1 MGRLDGKVALITG
14 AARGQGRSH
23 ALTLAREGADI
34 VAIDI
39 AEQIDTVPF
48 EMARQDDLDQTVAEV
63 EELDRRALGIK
74 ADVRSQ
80 EQLNQAVEQT
90 VATFGSL
97 DILVANAGIWSKAPL
112 HEVTDDMWNDM
123 FDVNSTGVWRTIKA
137 AAPQM
142 IEQQDGAIVVTS
154 SVNGLEPGLDYV
166 HYVASK
172 HAALGIM
179 KCAALEYARHNIRC
193 NAVCPGFID
202 TPMTDWPGAYEMT
215 TGSRDG
221 SREDHLRGGHYWH
234 ALAGRGIM
242 QPSAVSGAVLWL
254 VSPDSRDVTG
264 VAIPVDAGH
273 LILPGVNND
282 PVFAKGLEPVAE
294 S

>member
-34 VAIDI
+34 VAVDLL
-39 AEQIDTVPF
+39 EQIETVPF
-48 EMARQDDLDQTVAEV
+48 QMSKQEDLDQTVAQV

-80 EQLNQAVEQT
+80 EQLDKAVEEAI
-90 VATFGSL
+90 ATFGHV
-97 DILVANAGIWSKAPL
+97 DVAVANAGIWSKAPL
-112 HEVTDDMWNDM
+112 HELTDAMWNDM

-137 AAPQM
+137 VIPQM
-142 IEQQDGAIVVTS
+142 MEQKDGAIVVTS
-154 SVNGLEPGLDYV
+154 SVNGLEPGLDYC

-179 KCAALEYARHNIRC
+179 RTAALEYARYGVRV

-215 TGSRDG
+215 TGSREG
-221 SREDHLRGGHYWH
+221 TREEHLRGGHYWH
-234 ALAGRGIM
+234 ALAGRGVM
-242 QPSAVSGAVLWL
+242 PASAVSGAVLWL
-254 VSPDSRDVTG
+254 VSPESSDVTG
-264 VAIPVDAGH
+264 VHIPVDAGH
-273 LILPGVNND
+273 MILPGVNSD
-282 PVFAKGLEPVAE
+282 PVFAEDL
-294 S
+294 

>member
-1 MGRLDGKVALITG
+1 VGRLDGKVALITG
-14 AARGQGRSH
+14 GARGQGRSH

-34 VAIDI
+34 VAVDI
-39 AEQIDTVPF
+39 LEQIETVPF
-48 EMARQDDLDQTVAEV
+48 EMARQEDLDQTVAQV

-80 EQLNQAVEQT
+80 EQLNHAVEQT

-112 HEVTDDMWNDM
+112 HELTDEMWNDM
-123 FDVNSTGVWRTIKA
+123 FAVNSTGVWRTIKA
-137 AAPQM
+137 AIPQM
-142 IEQQDGAIVVTS
+142 IEQKDGAIVITAS
-154 SVNGLEPGLDYV
+154 DNALEPGLDFC

-179 KCAALEYARHNIRC
+179 RSAALEYARHNIRV
-193 NAVCPGFID
+193 NAVCPGFVD
-202 TPMTDWPGAYEMT
+202 TAMTDWPGAYEMT
-215 TGSRDG
+215 TGSREG
-221 SREDHLRGGHYWH
+221 TREEHLRGGHYWH
-234 ALAGRGIM
+234 ALAGRGIL

-254 VSPDSRDVTG
+254 VSPESKDVTG

-282 PVFAKGLEPVAE
+282 PVFAEGL
-294 S
+294 

>member
-14 AARGQGRSH
+14 GARGQGRSH
-23 ALTLAREGADI
+23 ALTLARAGADI
-34 VAIDI
+34 VALDI
-39 AEQIDTVPF
+39 LDQIETVPF
-48 EMARQDDLDQTVAEV
+48 QMARQDDLDQTVSQI

-80 EQLNQAVEQT
+80 EQLDRAVEET
-90 VATFGSL
+90 IATFGKL
-97 DILVANAGIWSKAPL
+97 DIVVANAGIWSKAPL
-112 HEVTDDMWNDM
+112 HELTDEMWNDM

-137 AAPQM
+137 AIPQM
-142 IEQQDGAIVVTS
+142 MEQKAGAIVVTS
-154 SVNGLEPGLDYV
+154 SVNGLEPGLDYC

-172 HAALGIM
+172 HSALGIM
-179 KCAALEYARHNIRC
+179 KTAALEYARYGVRV

-215 TGSRDG
+215 TGSREG
-221 SREDHLRGGHYWH
+221 TREEHLRGGHYWH
-234 ALAGRGIM
+234 ALAGNGVM
-242 QPSAVSGAVLWL
+242 PPSAVSGAVLWL
-254 VSPDSRDVTG
+254 VSPESAHVTG

-273 LILPGVNND
+273 MILPGVNSD
-282 PVFAKGLEPVAE
+282 PVFAEDM